1 LNSKKNITEKQNPKT
16 ENIDTKSIIDI
27 LKIINEEDSLISNS
41 ILSELHSIEELV
53 SDLVVSLLKGG
64 RLIYIGSGTSG
75 RLGVLDA
82 SECPPTFH
90 TSKNLIVGVIAGGE
104 KALSESI
111 EGAEDDISD
120 GEKQIKLL
128 NITKNDIVVGI
139 TASGSTPFVIAG
151 IQFAY
156 KTGCKT
162 GLITFNEIEHNKAI
176 NHLIKINVG
185 PEIIT
190 GSTRMKSGTA
200 TKMILNMITTTAMI
214 KINKTYGNLMV
225 DLKVN
230 NKKLLRRAI
239 NIVKQLTG
247 LDSIQS
253 KSILSKANNNVK
265 AAIVMFFKE
274 CNYKEAIDY
283 LDEVNGALRSI
294 ING

>member
-1 LNSKKNITEKQNPKT
+1 MNSEKNITEKRNHKT
-16 ENIDTKSIIDI
+16 EDIDTKSIIDI
-27 LKIINEEDSLISNS
+27 LKIINEQDSIISDS
-41 ILSELHSIEELV
+41 ILSQLHSIEELI
-53 SDLVVSLLKGG
+53 SDVVVSLLKGG

-82 SECPPTFH
+82 SECPPPFH

-128 NITKNDIVVGI
+128 NITRNDIVVGI
-139 TASGSTPFVIAG
+139 TASGSTPFVIGG

-162 GLITFNEIEHNKAI
+162 GLITFNDIEHNRAI
-176 NHLIKINVG
+176 SHLIKINVG
-185 PEIIT
+185 PEVIT

-214 KINKTYGNLMV
+214 KINKTYGN
-225 DLKVN
+225 
-230 NKKLLRRAI
+230 
-239 NIVKQLTG
+239 
-247 LDSIQS
+247 
-253 KSILSKANNNVK
+253 
-265 AAIVMFFKE
+265 
-274 CNYKEAIDY
+274 
-283 LDEVNGALRSI
+283 
-294 ING
+294 